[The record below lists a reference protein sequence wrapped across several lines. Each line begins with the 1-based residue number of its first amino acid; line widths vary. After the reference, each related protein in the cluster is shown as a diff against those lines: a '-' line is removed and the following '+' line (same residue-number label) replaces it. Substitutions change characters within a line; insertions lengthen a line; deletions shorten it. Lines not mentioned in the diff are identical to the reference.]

1 MDSKSGKLQ
10 KQIFLKDRVAIWCV
24 WNLTKSETTHP
35 VKSEMFMGCDP
46 DLWRHQAH
54 IWCVFT
60 YADKTLIHIK

>member
-46 DLWRHQAH
+46 GS
-54 IWCVFT
+54 VFKYT
-60 YADKTLIHIK
+60 TDV